1 MKKNGLKNAIS
12 IILMVVLSG
21 LSGFFLGV
29 YILPVLID
37 NPLSLMLILVLAYYI
52 QIIIHEGGHL
62 VFGLLSGYRYSSF
75 RIGSMILLKT
85 SKGYSIRKMK
95 LAGTLGQCIMVPPE
109 LKDGRMPV
117 MLYNL
122 GGVILNVISAIISLS
137 LLQIDS
143 LPPIISSFLIVS
155 IVIALFIALT
165 NGIPINSSMVSN
177 DGYNALSLRKDKKA
191 TRAFWIQ
198 FMINRY
204 LTEDI
209 RLKDMP
215 SDWFEMPEEEDM
227 TNNLISS
234 LAVYKENR
242 LMDQECFDEA
252 DNLALKLIDGSYNI
266 PDVYKYL
273 LVADRIYIECI
284 NEAREEVINALMD
297 RKYRSF
303 EKTMKDFPSII
314 RTRYALALCEGSAE
328 KAEII
333 RQKFRKIKKSYPT
346 IADIKSEEALM
357 DIAEERTKDRV
368 TRDNNPEDL

>member
-37 NPLSLMLILVLAYYI
+37 NPLSLMLILVLAYFI

-284 NEAREEVINALMD
+284 NEAREEAINALMD